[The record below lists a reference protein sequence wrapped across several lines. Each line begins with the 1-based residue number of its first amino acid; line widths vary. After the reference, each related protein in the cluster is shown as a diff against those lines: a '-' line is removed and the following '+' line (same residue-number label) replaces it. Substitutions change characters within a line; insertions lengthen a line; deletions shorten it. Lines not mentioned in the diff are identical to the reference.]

1 MFGKQ
6 RILAILLML
15 CMTLGMLPSALA
27 DEEISLSHFLT
38 PAPAVVENPAAES
51 VGAENIAPSAT
62 ATAEP
67 IETLPDGTVQIIVT
81 AAGDTTIGGDIRK
94 RGDSIFDKEF
104 KKQNKN
110 VNFICQ
116 NVKGIFETDDMT
128 IVNFE
133 GTLTTAPVYKTK
145 NQFVFSAPPEYVEL
159 LTNGSIEAVALENN
173 HVMDHGEAGLAETK
187 ATLDA
192 AGIVWSDSKNMGVYK
207 VKGVSIAMLT
217 YQQYREK
224 VDELL
229 VQVPLDVARAKAA
242 HDIVIVSFHWGQELD
257 YKPNKNQ
264 INLGRATI
272 DAGADLVLGHHSHR
286 INPIERYK
294 DKYIVYSLGNFSF
307 AGNTKPSDM
316 STFLFQVRF
325 DVKEGQVKT
334 DAFRI
339 IPCRISSK
347 SDYNDFVPTP
357 FTDQRHIDNV
367 VNMLKSNS
375 KNLEFAVEFYPLDW
389 E

>member
-1 MFGKQ
+1 MLGKH
-6 RILAILLML
+6 RILAILMIVS
-15 CMTLGMLPSALA
+15 MTITLLPSALA
-27 DEEISLSHFLT
+27 DEEVSLSDFLT
-38 PAPAVVENPAAES
+38 PAPATVQDPGADAGLVEGHTPSMTPA
-51 VGAENIAPSAT
+51 P
-62 ATAEP
+62 EP
-67 IETLPDGTVQIIVT
+67 PPTLPDGTVQIIVT

-94 RGDSIFDKEF
+94 RGDSIFDKEY
-104 KKQNKN
+104 KKQDNHP
-110 VNFICQ
+110 NFICQ

-133 GTLTTAPVYKTK
+133 GTLTTAPVYKSS

-173 HVMDHGEAGLAETK
+173 HVFDHGEAGLAETK
-187 ATLDA
+187 STLDA

-217 YQQYREK
+217 YQQYRDK
-224 VDELL
+224 VSELL

-257 YKPNKNQ
+257 YKPNQNQ

-307 AGNTKPSDM
+307 A
-316 STFLFQVRF
+316 FLFQVRF
-325 DVKEGQVKT
+325 DVKDGQTKT

-367 VNMLKSNS
+367 VNMLKSNGR
-375 KNLEFAVEFYPLDW
+375 NLEYAVDFYPVDW

>member
-1 MFGKQ
+1 MFGKH
-6 RILAILLML
+6 RIIALFLLLTLILSF
-15 CMTLGMLPSALA
+15 TPFVQA
-27 DEEISLSHFLT
+27 DEEVSLSQFMT
-38 PAPAVVENPAAES
+38 PPPAAEGQDS
-51 VGAENIAPSAT
+51 VMGVADQADSPAVTPEPAPVDA
-62 ATAEP
+62 
-67 IETLPDGTVQIIVT
+67 LPDGTVQIVIT
-81 AAGDTTIGGDIRK
+81 AAGDTTIGGGVTK
-94 RGDSIFDKEF
+94 RGDSIFDKEY
-104 KKQNKN
+104 KKQDMDP
-110 VNFICQ
+110 NFICR
-116 NVKGIFETDDMT
+116 NVQHIFEHDDMT

-145 NQFVFSAPPEYVEL
+145 NQFVFSAPPEYVKL

-187 ATLDA
+187 ATLDS

-217 YQQYREK
+217 YQQYRDK
-224 VDELL
+224 VSELL

-257 YKPNKNQ
+257 YKPNQNQ

-325 DVKEGQVKT
+325 DVKNGQVKS

-339 IPCRISSK
+339 IPSRISSK
-347 SDYNDFVPTP
+347 TDYNDFAPTP
-357 FTDQRHIDNV
+357 FTDQRLIDNV
-367 VNMLKSNS
+367 INMLKSNG
-375 KNLEFAVEFYPLDW
+375 KNLQYAVDFYPVDW

>member
-1 MFGKQ
+1 
-6 RILAILLML
+6 
-15 CMTLGMLPSALA
+15 
-27 DEEISLSHFLT
+27 
-38 PAPAVVENPAAES
+38 
-51 VGAENIAPSAT
+51 
-62 ATAEP
+62 
-67 IETLPDGTVQIIVT
+67 
-81 AAGDTTIGGDIRK
+81 
-94 RGDSIFDKEF
+94 
-104 KKQNKN
+104 
-110 VNFICQ
+110 
-116 NVKGIFETDDMT
+116 
-128 IVNFE
+128 
-133 GTLTTAPVYKTK
+133 
-145 NQFVFSAPPEYVEL
+145 
-159 LTNGSIEAVALENN
+159 
-173 HVMDHGEAGLAETK
+173 
-187 ATLDA
+187 
-192 AGIVWSDSKNMGVYK
+192 
-207 VKGVSIAMLT
+207 MLT

-224 VDELL
+224 VEELL

-286 INPIERYK
+286 INPIERYN

-325 DVKEGQVKT
+325 DVKDNHVTT

-347 SDYNDFVPTP
+347 TDYNDFAPTP
-357 FTDQRHIDNV
+357 YTDQRVINDV
-367 VNMLKSNS
+367 IKTLTSNGR
-375 KNLEFAVEFYPLDW
+375 NLEYAVASYPVDW

>member
-1 MFGKQ
+1 MLRKQ
-6 RILAILLML
+6 HLIVFLLL
-15 CMTLGMLPSALA
+15 LTLLISDVPAGLA
-27 DEEISLSHFLT
+27 DEEVSLSQFAT
-38 PAPAVVENPAAES
+38 PAPVVQSQGEGAGELSVAPTATPAAQP
-51 VGAENIAPSAT
+51 VV
-62 ATAEP
+62 
-67 IETLPDGTVQIIVT
+67 TLPDGTVQIVIT
-81 AAGDTTIGGDIRK
+81 AGGDMTIGGNTRK
-94 RGDSIFDKEF
+94 RGDSIFEREL
-104 KKQNKN
+104 KKQGGDL
-110 VNFICQ
+110 NFITR
-116 NVKGIFETDDMT
+116 NIKDILESDDMT
-128 IVNFE
+128 LVNFE

-145 NQFVFSAPPEYVEL
+145 NDFTFAAPPAYVEIL
-159 LTNGSIEAVALENN
+159 KNGSIEAVALENN

-187 ATLDA
+187 ATLDN

-224 VDELL
+224 VEELL

-325 DVKEGQVKT
+325 DVKDNHVTT

-347 SDYNDFVPTP
+347 TDYNDFAPTP
-357 FTDQRHIDNV
+357 YTDQRVINDV
-367 VNMLKSNS
+367 IKTLTSNGR
-375 KNLEFAVEFYPLDW
+375 NLEYAVASYPVDW

>member
-1 MFGKQ
+1 MLRKQ
-6 RILAILLML
+6 HLIVFLLL
-15 CMTLGMLPSALA
+15 LTLLIADVPAGLA
-27 DEEISLSHFLT
+27 DEEVSLSQFAT
-38 PAPAVVENPAAES
+38 PAPVVQSQGEGTGELSVAPTATPAAQP
-51 VGAENIAPSAT
+51 VV
-62 ATAEP
+62 
-67 IETLPDGTVQIIVT
+67 TLPDGTVQIVIT
-81 AAGDTTIGGDIRK
+81 AGGDMTIGGNTRK
-94 RGDSIFDKEF
+94 RGDSIFEREL
-104 KKQNKN
+104 KKQGGDL
-110 VNFICQ
+110 NFITR
-116 NVKGIFETDDMT
+116 NIKDILESDDMT
-128 IVNFE
+128 LVNFE

-145 NQFVFSAPPEYVEL
+145 NDFTFAAPPAYVEIL
-159 LTNGSIEAVALENN
+159 KNGSIEAVALENN

-187 ATLDA
+187 ATLDN

-224 VDELL
+224 VEELL

-325 DVKEGQVKT
+325 DVKDNHVTT

-347 SDYNDFVPTP
+347 TDYNDFAPTP
-357 FTDQRHIDNV
+357 YTDQRVINDV
-367 VNMLKSNS
+367 IKTLTSNGR
-375 KNLEFAVEFYPLDW
+375 NLEYAVASYPVDW

>member
-1 MFGKQ
+1 MLRKQ
-6 RILAILLML
+6 HLIVFLLL
-15 CMTLGMLPSALA
+15 LTLLIADVPAGLA
-27 DEEISLSHFLT
+27 DEEVSLSQFAT
-38 PAPAVVENPAAES
+38 PAPVVQSQGEGAGEFSVAPTATPAAQP
-51 VGAENIAPSAT
+51 VV
-62 ATAEP
+62 
-67 IETLPDGTVQIIVT
+67 TLPDGTVQIVIT
-81 AAGDTTIGGDIRK
+81 AGGDMTIGGNTRK
-94 RGDSIFDKEF
+94 RGDSIFEREL
-104 KKQNKN
+104 KKQGGDL
-110 VNFICQ
+110 NFITR
-116 NVKGIFETDDMT
+116 NIKDILESDDMT
-128 IVNFE
+128 LVNFE

-145 NQFVFSAPPEYVEL
+145 NDFTFAAPPAYVEIL
-159 LTNGSIEAVALENN
+159 KNGSIEAVALENN

-187 ATLDA
+187 ATLDN

-224 VDELL
+224 VEELL

-325 DVKEGQVKT
+325 DVKDNHVTT

-347 SDYNDFVPTP
+347 TDYNDFAPTP
-357 FTDQRHIDNV
+357 YTDQRVINDV
-367 VNMLKSNS
+367 IKTLTSNG
-375 KNLEFAVEFYPLDW
+375 KNLEYAVASYPVDW

>member
-1 MFGKQ
+1 MFGKH
-6 RILAILLML
+6 RFVFFLVLTIVAA
-15 CMTLGMLPSALA
+15 GMPAAFA
-27 DEEISLSHFLT
+27 DEEVSLSQFLT
-38 PAPAVVENPAAES
+38 PPPESIEAPVGNPGSQDGGTPA
-51 VGAENIAPSAT
+51 AT
-62 ATAEP
+62 ATPAP
-67 IETLPDGTVQIIVT
+67 IPTLPDGTVQIVVT
-81 AAGDTTIGGDIRK
+81 AAGDTTIGGDVRK
-94 RGDSIFDKEF
+94 RGDSIFEKEL
-104 KKQNKN
+104 KKQDNHP
-110 VNFICQ
+110 NFICQ
-116 NVKGIFETDDMT
+116 NVQSIFGADDMT

-133 GTLTTAPVYKTK
+133 GTLTTAPVYKSS
-145 NQFVFSAPPEYVEL
+145 NQFVFSAPPEYVRL

-173 HVMDHGEAGLAETK
+173 HVFDHGEAGLAETK
-187 ATLDA
+187 ATFDK
-192 AGIVWSDSKNMGVYK
+192 AGIVWSDSTNMGVYR

-224 VDELL
+224 VNELL

-257 YKPNKNQ
+257 YKPNQNQ

-325 DVKEGQVKT
+325 DVKDGQVKT

-339 IPCRISSK
+339 IPSRISSK

-367 VNMLKSNS
+367 VNMLASNGKS
-375 KNLEFAVEFYPLDW
+375 LEYAVDFYPVDW